1 MASEKQIRL
10 NRIFGPDHRSV
21 VIAMDHGI
29 AGIAPLGFLAQPEG
43 LIPEVIRGGA
53 DAVIVTPGMIH
64 KYGKLFGR
72 AGVILRIDGG
82 PTALTGA
89 WNEMAVLMEV
99 EEALRLGADAVIM
112 MGIAGGEGE
121 PASLANLGRIAVRCV
136 DWGIPLIA
144 EMLPGGFA
152 AKEVTNDQL
161 CVAARLGAELGAD
174 IVKIRYQ
181 GPQAEFHQVIENCY
195 CPILILG
202 GSKQPPEQL
211 LQEICQAIDAGAAGV
226 AIGRN
231 IWQHPEPCAMTQ
243 RVWQAVHQP

>member
-1 MASEKQIRL
+1 MATEKNVRL
-10 NRIFGPDHRSV
+10 NRIFGPDNRSV

-29 AGIAPLGFLAQPEG
+29 AGIAPLGFLAQPER
-43 LIPEVIRGGA
+43 LIPEVIHGGA
-53 DAVIVTPGMIH
+53 DAVIITPGMIR

-72 AGVILRIDGG
+72 AGIILRIDGG

-89 WNEMAVLMEV
+89 WNEMETLLEV

-112 MGIAGGEGE
+112 MGVAGVEGE
-121 PASLANLGRIAVRCV
+121 SASLANLGRVAARCAN
-136 DWGIPLIA
+136 WGIPLIA

-152 AKEVTNDQL
+152 AKEVTNEQL
-161 CVAARLGAELGAD
+161 AVAARLGAELGAD
-174 IVKIRYQ
+174 IVKIRYV
-181 GPQAEFHQVIENCY
+181 GPGVEFHKVVENCY

-211 LQEICQAIDAGAAGV
+211 LLEICQAIDAGAAGV

-231 IWQHPEPCAMTQ
+231 VWQHPEPCEMTQ
-243 RVWQAVHQP
+243 RISQAVHQQ